1 MANEDVK
8 RVSVNF
14 SESAYDDLKKLAD
27 SQGLTVS
34 EALRRAIALNK
45 WFIETQKDSSIL
57 VEDRNGKVREI
68 LRLY

>member
-14 SESAYDDLKKLAD
+14 SGDAYDDLKKLAN

-45 WFIETQKDSSIL
+45 WFIETQKNGNIL
-57 VEDRNGKVREI
+57 VEERNGKIYQI
-68 LRLY
+68 LSL